1 MINVSEIV
9 VDPDFVQSF
18 TYIRRE
24 ITWVNGRKVITETTH
39 NAVGTLI
46 PEDTENFNNT
56 PQQVEVSGALRV
68 WTHETLKVTS
78 TDDSSDYL
86 SDIVLYKGERY
97 LVNNDRNLKEYGY
110 NRYVCTREG
119 IN

>member
-1 MINVSEIV
+1 MIDVSEIV

-18 TYIRRE
+18 TYIRRK
-24 ITWVNGRKVITETTH
+24 IVWVNGRKELVETSHT
-39 NAVGTLI
+39 AIGTLI
-46 PEDTENFNNT
+46 PEDTENFDNT
-56 PQQVEVSGALRV
+56 PQQVQISGALRV
-68 WTHETLKVTS
+68 WTHETLQITS
-78 TDDSSDYL
+78 SPDYL
-86 SDIVLYKGERY
+86 SDIVIYKGERY

>member
-1 MINVSEIV
+1 MIDVSEIV

-24 ITWVNGRKVITETTH
+24 VVWVNGRKEVTETLHT
-39 NAVGTLI
+39 ATGTLI
-46 PEDTENFNNT
+46 PEDTEDFNNT
-56 PQQVEVSGALRV
+56 PQQVQVSGALRV
-68 WTHETLKVTS
+68 WTHEDLKITS
-78 TDDSSDYL
+78 KENSSDYL
-86 SDIVLYKGERY
+86 SDIILYKGERY